1 MDLLSFIRTV
11 DPTKVRIGERKYGED
26 EPKILETTVGR
37 VVSLLSVA
45 PDRFLGELKASVHK
59 LFDEGG
65 SGEQVEQGH
74 SASGEQGVGIQPVSE
89 GEGIVAEDAA
99 PLQPRRKKKRKT
111 AAVDDG
117 EPSHLV
123 KRLRDDQGTPCGTFV
138 GGKSTSAVHRLLVG
152 AVRYA
157 EVCGEAIP
165 TLPFVSATPER
176 GGEGHTESVT
186 GPNLR
191 AISAPQRFVISS
203 DSSHHSSANITEAE
217 VDSFV
222 KLFVPVRD
230 EEIRSLNARLLLKE
244 AMAAEAIR
252 LQKFYPHLLTTIS
265 GCRWLLTHGM
275 ELAVVKCLNSHEYL
289 SVLGTAI
296 GKAID
301 KGMQEGLA
309 ACIISKSHKDSSIE
323 AVMDILRL
331 DEPLAEKLNLNEL
344 QPNMIKDN
352 IANHRSALRDVFV
365 SLVEPFSADAL
376 MGTEGTFSTV
386 SATADTTAALS
397 ITIASASIITP
408 IFVDDYKATGTDNK
422 AAANENVCCAFVIS
436 YGPSYLGP
444 SFPVSSAR
452 LASLLRYTRS
462 TSTILSVGMP
472 ISSGMTASVPYINEN
487 GVSLLLSFII
497 FRLRFALSPSPLVCE
512 CLTEAKC

>member
-1 MDLLSFIRTV
+1 MSFRMSHNYTLDENTYPQFLRDNNEEMDLLSFIRTA
-11 DPTKVRIGERKYGED
+11 DPTKVRIGERKYGEG

-37 VVSLLSVA
+37 VVSLLS
-45 PDRFLGELKASVHK
+45 
-59 LFDEGG
+59 
-65 SGEQVEQGH
+65 VEQGH

-99 PLQPRRKKKRKT
+99 PLQPRRQKKRKT
-111 AAVDDG
+111 TAVDAG

-123 KRLRDDQGTPCGTFV
+123 KRLRDEQGTPCGTFV

-222 KLFVPVRD
+222 KLSVPVITAATITTSTVDPIVVVKEKIVKPSLFSANSASAGGPDPAKGGFTDLTSSDLLVSGIRTVISPDTDLQKVD
-230 EEIRSLNARLLLKE
+230 EEIGNLKARLLLKE
-244 AMAAEAIR
+244 AMAVEAIR
-252 LQKFYPHLLTTIS
+252 LRAEDSKFETIEKSLQGEVEALKEYAVITSVRSQNDHLTSQLEKFQDDQMKIVNEKLDKLYVDFVELALHLEEKFYPHLLTTIS

-275 ELAVVKCLNSHEYL
+275 DLAVVKCLNSHEYL

-296 GKAID
+296 GKAIE
-301 KGMQEGLA
+301 KG
-309 ACIISKSHKDSSIE
+309 
-323 AVMDILRL
+323 
-331 DEPLAEKLNLNEL
+331 
-344 QPNMIKDN
+344 IKK
-352 IANHRSALRDVFV
+352 V
-365 SLVEPFSADAL
+365 
-376 MGTEGTFSTV
+376 
-386 SATADTTAALS
+386 
-397 ITIASASIITP
+397 
-408 IFVDDYKATGTDNK
+408 
-422 AAANENVCCAFVIS
+422 
-436 YGPSYLGP
+436 
-444 SFPVSSAR
+444 
-452 LASLLRYTRS
+452 
-462 TSTILSVGMP
+462 
-472 ISSGMTASVPYINEN
+472 
-487 GVSLLLSFII
+487 
-497 FRLRFALSPSPLVCE
+497 
-512 CLTEAKC
+512 